1 MNHNLP
7 QASFWKGKRVL
18 VTGHSGFKGAW
29 LSLWLNK
36 LGANLTGISLKP
48 VTRPSLFDL
57 SGTER
62 IVENSWTDIADQD
75 ATQSIVKQ
83 ARPDI
88 IIHLAAQALVRPSY
102 RDPGKTF
109 ATNVMG
115 TVNILEAARKSASVR
130 AVVAIT
136 TDKVYRNGDQGIP
149 FRETDA
155 LGGRDPYSASKSAAE
170 MVITSYRDSFFAP
183 QDMGLAAARAG
194 NVIGGGDW
202 AEDRILPDA
211 VRAWSS
217 GQSLDVR
224 KPEAT
229 RPWQH
234 VLEPIAGYLRLAEA
248 IFENP
253 ASAADYNF
261 GPDPAEAATVR
272 TVVTQARSAF
282 GRGETTWGS
291 HTDSLHEAST
301 LTLDNTKARMDLGI
315 RPLWNLETAICQ
327 TMNWYRLQL
336 DGSSARE
343 LCEGDIQAYL
353 SAA

>member
-1 MNHNLP
+1 
-7 QASFWKGKRVL
+7 
-18 VTGHSGFKGAW
+18 
-29 LSLWLNK
+29 
-36 LGANLTGISLKP
+36 

-57 SGTER
+57 AGIEGIAESYWADIADRDATQR
-62 IVENSWTDIADQD
+62 IVE
-75 ATQSIVKQ
+75 Q
-83 ARPDI
+83 AKPDI
-88 IIHLAAQALVRPSY
+88 IMHLAAQALVRPSY
-102 RDPGKTF
+102 RDPGETF

-115 TVNILEAARKSASVR
+115 TVNILEAVRKSSSVR
-130 AVVAIT
+130 AVVAVT
-136 TDKVYRNGDQGIP
+136 TDKVYSNSDQGIA

-170 MVITSYRDSFFAP
+170 MIITSYRASFFAP
-183 QDMGLAAARAG
+183 QGIGLASARAG

-234 VLEPIAGYLRLAEA
+234 VLEPIAGYLRLAQV

-253 ASAADYNF
+253 ASATDYNF
-261 GPDPAEAATVR
+261 GPDPEEAATVR
-272 TVVTQARSAF
+272 SVVTQARSAF
-282 GRGETTWGS
+282 GRGETNWGS
-291 HTDSLHEAST
+291 HTDGLHEAST
-301 LTLDNTKARMDLGI
+301 LTLDNTKARTDLGI

-327 TMNWYRLQL
+327 TMIWYRDQL
-336 DGSSARE
+336 EGSSAIE
-343 LCEGDIQAYL
+343 LCECDIKSYL
-353 SAA
+353 SEG